1 MHIKILVV
9 IPARGGSKGIKNKNL
24 RKVAS
29 KSLVAHAIE
38 YAQKLPWASEIHVST
53 DHRGIALEAAKFGAE
68 PRFLRPEP
76 LSGEFVGDVDVL
88 KHAVLTMESCAGHSY
103 DAVAMIQPTSP
114 LRTMEDASEVYAAF
128 EAGHDSVW
136 TISPVDL
143 HFHPKKLLKSS
154 GSGSTVDLSFYD
166 KDGPSIIAR
175 QQLDQVHCR
184 NGALYL
190 ISRDLI
196 VKKNRLYGDR
206 WAGVVS
212 NGERLS
218 IDSMS
223 DLAKIRRIW
232 SNG

>member
-1 MHIKILVV
+1 MQIKILVV

-38 YAQKLPWASEIHVST
+38 YAQKLPWAADIHVST
-53 DHRGIALEAAKFGAE
+53 DHSGIAHEAERFGAK
-68 PRFLRPEP
+68 PQFLRPE
-76 LSGEFVGDVDVL
+76 LLAGDFVGDVDVL
-88 KHAVLTMESCAGHSY
+88 KHAILTMESHVGHSY

-114 LRTMEDASEVYAAF
+114 LRTLEDAFEVYAAY

-143 HFHPKKLLKSS
+143 HFHPKKLLESS
-154 GSGSTVDLSFYD
+154 GSGPTVGLSFYE

-175 QQLDQVHCR
+175 QQLNQVYYR

-190 ISRDLI
+190 ISRNLI

-223 DLAKIRRIW
+223 DLTKIRRIW